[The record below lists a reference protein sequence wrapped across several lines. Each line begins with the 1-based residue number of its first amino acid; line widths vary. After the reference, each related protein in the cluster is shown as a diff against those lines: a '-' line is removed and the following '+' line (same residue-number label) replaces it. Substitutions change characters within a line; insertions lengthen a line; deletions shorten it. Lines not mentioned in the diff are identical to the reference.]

1 MRGRGVRDMRVGRH
15 EKVILLLIVLLI
27 VLDFANKPLCAV
39 CFFGPETD
47 EFIEHPK
54 EYIFE
59 GLVGSEPER
68 REKNIKVTL
77 KTREGNILLFL
88 NRYEDISYGDFISVE
103 GEIVKPE
110 VLGTFNYPAYLL
122 RQGIQGVSYYPK
134 ITLIEKHRGSFFWA
148 FLYSIKDWMRTP
160 ILEGL
165 GEPHA
170 SLILAMTV
178 GDDWRISPEFRELLS
193 RSGTAHISSISGLHM
208 TIIIAISFI
217 IFILIGFSRPIA
229 TIATFFFI
237 SFYILLVGFPAS
249 AIRSGIMGM
258 LLLAAYLLGRLNRFF
273 YSLLLA
279 AFFMLLWD
287 INYFFDVGFQLSF
300 SAMAALALLY
310 QPLRKKFYQLPRL
323 KEHFLF
329 DIFIASLAI
338 TIIISPILFYHFGTI
353 SVVSPI
359 ANMAILPVMP
369 LTMMLAFAAEVTG
382 FFITPLWFALE
393 YNVRVISFFG
403 SI

>member
-1 MRGRGVRDMRVGRH
+1 
-15 EKVILLLIVLLI
+15 
-27 VLDFANKPLCAV
+27 
-39 CFFGPETD
+39 
-47 EFIEHPK
+47 
-54 EYIFE
+54 
-59 GLVGSEPER
+59 
-68 REKNIKVTL
+68 
-77 KTREGNILLFL
+77 
-88 NRYEDISYGDFISVE
+88 
-103 GEIVKPE
+103 
-110 VLGTFNYPAYLL
+110 
-122 RQGIQGVSYYPK
+122 
-134 ITLIEKHRGSFFWA
+134 
-148 FLYSIKDWMRTP
+148 
-160 ILEGL
+160 
-165 GEPHA
+165 
-170 SLILAMTV
+170 
-178 GDDWRISPEFRELLS
+178 
-193 RSGTAHISSISGLHM
+193 M